1 MPNINHVYC
10 RGESMNGTANGSA
23 NGADAFSDTEPEDE
37 EEDQPS
43 AVISPKVSTL
53 HYSWPGLR

>member
-1 MPNINHVYC
+1 MPNMKHVYC

-37 EEDQPS
+37 EEEGDQPS
-43 AVISPKVSTL
+43 AVISPKVRTL
-53 HYSWPGLR
+53 QF